1 MYLKKKERE
10 ILLEAETNF
19 AEWFKDKEE
28 ATRNQDEDYHGADHL
43 DECMELFREYLVVR
57 GLLEKRTD
65 F

>member
-19 AEWFKDKEE
+19 AEWFKGKEE
-28 ATRNQDEDYHGADHL
+28 ATKNNDEDYHGADEL
-43 DECMELFREYLVVR
+43 DECIELFREYLVAR
-57 GLLEKRTD
+57 GLLEKRD

>member
-19 AEWFKDKEE
+19 AGWFKEKEE
-28 ATRNQDEDYHGADHL
+28 ATKNNDEDYHGADEL
-43 DECMELFREYLVVR
+43 DECIELFREYLVVR
-57 GLLEKRTD
+57 GLLEKRD

>member
-19 AEWFKDKEE
+19 VDWFKEKEE
-28 ATRNQDEDYHGADHL
+28 ATKNNDEDYYGADHL
-43 DECMELFREYLVVR
+43 DECIELLREYLVVR
-57 GLLEKRTD
+57 GLLEKRD